1 MWLHKVEIKT
11 FSRTLT
17 LTNLEKNMINVFFNA
32 NRLERVYS
40 GGNLQSEF
48 KSEQNIFF
56 KLIGYDHKRQ
66 ETIAKVAQGWG
77 KTLITFDS
85 VVGFE

>member
-1 MWLHKVEIKT
+1 MVIFHYNVWLHRVKIKT

-40 GGNLQSEF
+40 GGNLQSEL
-48 KSEQNIFF
+48 KSEPKRFF
-56 KLIGYDHKRQ
+56 KLIGYGHKRQ
-66 ETIAKVAQGWG
+66 ETIANVAQGWG
-77 KTLITFDS
+77 KT
-85 VVGFE
+85 